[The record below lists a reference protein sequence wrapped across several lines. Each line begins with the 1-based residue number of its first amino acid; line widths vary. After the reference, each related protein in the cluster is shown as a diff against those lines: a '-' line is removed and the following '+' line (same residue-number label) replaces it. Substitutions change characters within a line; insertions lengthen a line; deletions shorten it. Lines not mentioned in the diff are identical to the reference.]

1 VDKAAAACAALAAAA
16 PPGARPLERVAFVSP
31 NEAEVLA
38 MADALRAAGGG
49 PGGGTRRG
57 GGEGGGGGEGEG
69 EVRGAAAA
77 LLRAGVRHVLV
88 TRGAKGLLWARAARR
103 SSGLDAEVCFEE
115 LPALAATVKSTRG
128 AGDSFVAG
136 AAWGLLRAPTL
147 DLADTDTVRAAL
159 RAGLRAAQLTV
170 QSDAAISVEVSAD
183 RLEPA
188 LAGAA

>member
-1 VDKAAAACAALAAAA
+1 MDKAAAACAALAAAA
-16 PPGARPLERVAFVSP
+16 PPGARPLERVAFASP

-57 GGEGGGGGEGEG
+57 GGEGGGEG

-88 TRGAKGLLWARAARR
+88 TRGAKGLLWARAARC

-128 AGDSFVAG
+128 AGKSVAG

-183 RLEPA
+183 QLEPA
-188 LAGAA
+188 LAGAS